1 MLKGVFYFLVVIL
14 SFGLSVQFCA
24 AQVTTPAADTGVAAK
39 NNATGE
45 VAPGLVNYSDT
56 RIQEVTNFLKTKVF
70 PNRIFRKLLIGVPI
84 ILLLIFLERLIPF
97 KKAPFFRKG
106 FFSDLGWYSILQEQL
121 LQLIFISYLR
131 EFSFTHQFHLIT
143 PLPIWAQVVIV
154 LLLFDFGTYWVH
166 RFFHNSDLWRFHE
179 LHHSSLS
186 IDWLSGLRQHPV
198 DVLFAASVNALIFC
212 STGADFRTAEIVA
225 AIVMIHG
232 VYKHSNFRNRLGWL
246 QYIIISAEM
255 HRMHHLR
262 EVKYQQS
269 NYGTVF
275 SLWDWF
281 FGTAYY
287 PDEEEYKDVPYGS
300 HPEYPQNFISANIH
314 VFRKME

>member
-1 MLKGVFYFLVVIL
+1 MLNVIIYLLLVFYGHSAPVERLYAV
-14 SFGLSVQFCA
+14 SGS
-24 AQVTTPAADTGVAAK
+24 GVEIVSNASS
-39 NNATGE
+39 NNQMSSMGDSGYLKE
-45 VAPGLVNYSDT
+45 GVDFFK
-56 RIQEVTNFLKTKVF
+56 TNIY

-84 ILLLIFLERLIPF
+84 ILVLIFLERIIPF
-97 KKAPFFRKG
+97 KKAPFFRTG

-121 LQLIFISYLR
+121 LQLLFISYLR
-131 EFSFTHQFHLIT
+131 DFSFTHRFNLIT
-143 PLPIWAQVVIV
+143 GQPLWLQVIIV

-166 RFFHNSDLWRFHE
+166 RFFHNSRLWRFHE

-198 DVLFAASVNALIFC
+198 DVLFAALVNALIFC
-212 STGADFRTAEIVA
+212 ATGADFKVAEIVA

-246 QYIIISAEM
+246 QYLFISAEM
-255 HRMHHLR
+255 HRTHHLR

-269 NYGTVF
+269 NYGTVL
-275 SLWDWF
+275 SVWDWI

-287 PDEEEYKDVPYGS
+287 PKEEEYKDIPFGT
-300 HPEYPQNFISANIH
+300 HPEYPQDFIRGNIH